1 MSTLSTNGGQQ
12 PLPVRQ
18 GGRVHVCGHRQ
29 LQGRLSAVTRHF
41 YTKLQ
46 LITHLPKTLKA
57 DVLSFNFPRMHVY
70 DIDLQTEGC
79 RHGLKLLKYSAAVS
93 VLALHVIAFRSLKK
107 TLIFQ
112 RLSLILLNTFPVQTS
127 VFNKK

>member
-29 LQGRLSAVTRHF
+29 LEGRLSAAARHF
-41 YTKLQ
+41 YMKPQ
-46 LITHLPKTLKA
+46 LITHLPKTLKD

-70 DIDLQTEGC
+70 NIDLQAEGC
-79 RHGLKLLKYSAAVS
+79 KHGLKPLKYSAAVS

-112 RLSLILLNTFPVQTS
+112 RLSLILLNTYPVQTP
-127 VFNKK
+127 VFNRK